1 MAKEENPMDLNGTVF
16 VGTKKP
22 TMNYVL
28 ATVMSLNNDLG
39 NGNGKGKGK
48 SKGKTTTVI
57 KARGRAISIAVDTAE
72 ITVNRFVPAASVK
85 SVAIGT
91 EEVGEEHSK
100 VSNIEIV
107 LEK

>member
-1 MAKEENPMDLNGTVF
+1 MAKEENPMIGNGTVF

-28 ATVMSLNNDLG
+28 AAVMSLNDGSG

-48 SKGKTTTVI
+48 SKSKTTTVI
-57 KARGRAISIAVDTAE
+57 KARGRAISVAVDTAE
-72 ITVNRFVPAASVK
+72 ITVNRFVPSAAVK

>member
-1 MAKEENPMDLNGTVF
+1 MAKEEKSMDLNGTVF

-28 ATVMSLNNDLG
+28 ATVMCLNNDSG
-39 NGNGKGKGK
+39 NGNGK
-48 SKGKTTTVI
+48 SKGKNKTKTVI

-72 ITVNRFVPAASVK
+72 ITVNRFVPGASVK